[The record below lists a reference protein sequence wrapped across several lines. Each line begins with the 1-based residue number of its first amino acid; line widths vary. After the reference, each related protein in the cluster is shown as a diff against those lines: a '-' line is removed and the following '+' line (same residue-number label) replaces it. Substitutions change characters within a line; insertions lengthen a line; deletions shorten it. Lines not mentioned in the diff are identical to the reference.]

1 MKGGK
6 KMLKNYTYLTE
17 QDLEDRKEL
26 AQILSQFNDLERLA
40 VKIYSTGLKDGVT
53 LMSNKME
60 EAG

>member
-1 MKGGK
+1 
-6 KMLKNYTYLTE
+6 MLKNYTYLTE